1 MVKHKVIIKNKLG
14 LHARPASLFVQAANQ
29 FDSEVYVQ
37 KDDISVN
44 AKSIMGVMI
53 LGVGQGDEI
62 ELEINGEDEESAA
75 ETLIQ
80 LIDSKFDNIDER

>member
-1 MVKHKVIIKNKLG
+1 
-14 LHARPASLFVQAANQ
+14 
-29 FDSEVYVQ
+29 
-37 KDDISVN
+37 
-44 AKSIMGVMI
+44 MGVMI